1 MTSTRAVRRSA
12 QELAGD
18 VARLADDVA
27 RTSER
32 LAKLLRARADAHPD
46 PDRADHLRSVAAR
59 AEEFSRD
66 ERSAS
71 RRWRRVHAS
80 DD

>member
-1 MTSTRAVRRSA
+1 MTSSSEVRRTS

-18 VARLADDVA
+18 VARLADEVA

-32 LAKLLRARADAHPD
+32 LAKLLRERADAHPD
-46 PDRADHLRSVAAR
+46 PTRADHLRRAAAR
-59 AEEFSRD
+59 AEEFVR
-66 ERSAS
+66 EEHSAS